1 MGDFLKREE
10 RAWMRRKNHEG
21 RKLVAQVLRLTPM
34 PCQSVVTVFIEI
46 SEVSDVDWV
55 GVWETM

>member
-1 MGDFLKREE
+1 MCLDAEKI
-10 RAWMRRKNHEG
+10 HEG
-21 RKLVAQVLRLTPM
+21 GKLAAQVPRLTPM

-55 GVWETM
+55 DIW